1 MFLLSS
7 ILENSHIGYLRNTA
21 EVLPFQISFFWTTD
35 SLFIPFIALCCLWWW
50 IFYSS
55 SSMSRIHV
63 KFSIIVLIFFLFG
76 SVLPGNYSSWC
87 GWNEVEIVTN
97 SFLSNYL
104 NKIHPP
110 LFFIVFSFTLFCKFT
125 PPSTIQ
131 RFYPIKLLN
140 TIMLAAFLTMLGG
153 WWAFQ
158 EGTWGGWWNWDSSEV
173 LALVLGLISV
183 FFLHFYTIHHL
194 FSKELA
200 LEAWK
205 CDIWSLPPL
214 FSIVQLSFIQTSHS
228 FGISFTHLFSKDIFF
243 LTILIV
249 SYLYLLF
256 KAIFYWRYQRILT
269 SFNPSYPLAPQ
280 KVTRRMWNYWAISTL
295 IGVIILTFGE
305 LLSPLEPYLPHD
317 RKVWLFVIC
326 FFFYFTGGHYFKL
339 TFTALFIFTSGKL

>member
-205 CDIWSLPPL
+205 CDIWSLPPPL
-214 FSIVQLSFIQTSHS
+214 LHSAAKFYSNLTLVRYQFYSSFLERYFLSYHS
-228 FGISFTHLFSKDIFF
+228 NSFVLIPSFQSDLL
-243 LTILIV
+243 LTISTNLN
-249 SYLYLLF
+249 LL
-256 KAIFYWRYQRILT
+256 
-269 SFNPSYPLAPQ
+269 
-280 KVTRRMWNYWAISTL
+280 
-295 IGVIILTFGE
+295 
-305 LLSPLEPYLPHD
+305 
-317 RKVWLFVIC
+317 
-326 FFFYFTGGHYFKL
+326 
-339 TFTALFIFTSGKL
+339 